1 MSFTYNDDTIEE
13 KHHNFQKSKAT
24 HFYWMDMTPEKKKTK
39 KTINNKELFFYNNYY
54 YGLCFAQTLILSHLI
69 LIFI

>member
-24 HFYWMDMTPEKKKTK
+24 HFYWMDMTPEKKTK
-39 KTINNKELFFYNNYY
+39 KNN
-54 YGLCFAQTLILSHLI
+54 
-69 LIFI
+69 